1 MYSELHCKTN
11 FSFLSGA
18 SHADELVE
26 RAIELGYHSLAIT
39 DENTLA
45 GVVRAYSAVRALEAK
60 SSALTRKF
68 KLIIG
73 AEIIL
78 NDALPVLLWATDR
91 ASYGRLSR
99 LITVGRRRAPKGE
112 CWLSLDDLA
121 NHHEGLLAGVIP
133 DLPGQRSR
141 IDHVNVDHASYEWF
155 KNSPQFKLNFACDP
169 TSRAS
174 VSSTGT
180 FAIDPSLYAFGDLFG
195 DRAYLMASLYHGVDD
210 AWRLQQLRRMSEQV
224 SLPLVASGDVLYHHP
239 ARLPLHDV
247 LTATKHHTN
256 VAAAG
261 DLLLPN
267 AGRHLKP
274 VGECQVAFAAAPDSL
289 ARTQEIADR
298 CDFCLSDLRYEYP
311 KELAPAGKT
320 PIEHLRDLTYV
331 GVQNRYPTGLPA
343 KVDRQIKHELKL
355 IDELRYEAYFLTVWD
370 LVRFARSK
378 GILCQGRGSA
388 ANSAVCYCLGVTSV
402 DPATTDLL
410 FERFIS
416 KERDEAPDI
425 DVDFEHERREEVLQ
439 YLYQKYGRHR
449 AGLAATVVTYRLRSA
464 VRDVGKALG
473 LSLDRIDALAKHVEG
488 YSSEPDL
495 PGKMRDV
502 GIDPDSDVG
511 QHLVYLV
518 NDLLGFPRHLSQH
531 VGGMVITQGALDELV
546 PVENASMDDRTVIQW
561 DKDDLGELGLLK
573 VDCLCLG
580 MLSAIRRC
588 FDLVQQHWGRNCT
601 LANLPQEDPLVY
613 DMICDADTVG
623 VFQIESRG
631 QMSMLPRLKPRCW
644 YDLVIEVAIVRPGP
658 IQGNM
663 VHPFLRRRSGEEL
676 AVYPNEAIK
685 QVLHRTLGVPIF
697 QEQAM
702 KLAVVAAGFTPGEA
716 DQLRRAMGKW
726 RKTGVIEKFRDQ
738 LYSGMK
744 ERGLNEEFA
753 GQVFRQISGFGEYGF
768 PESHA
773 ASFAKL
779 VYVSC
784 WLKRYYP
791 AAFCAALINSQPMG
805 FYQPAQLVA
814 DAKAHGVCVLP
825 VDVNHSDW
833 DCTIEDARD
842 LPVTDAAAQP
852 IASPKALNP
861 SIGVVSEYDHNVNR
875 SPLARHSPL
884 TPGSCDAKSKSLRMG
899 LRMISG
905 LRRGIAETI
914 IAARRAGPFQ
924 SVSEFTRRTG
934 LGQVV
939 LGQLSR
945 ADAFGSLNQSRR
957 EALWQ
962 SLAQEKK
969 PKDQPLFA
977 GLELDDDQTSL
988 LTELCSADQVTE
1000 DYRTVGLSLR
1010 AHPLSFHR
1018 EALDSL
1024 RVTTC
1029 SGLLDVDNNHRVT
1042 VAGLVILRQ
1051 RPSTAKG
1058 ITFVTIEDETGS
1070 ANLIVKRHIWE
1081 RYYKIARRAP
1091 AWLAYG
1097 KLETKSNVSHV
1108 IVSRIVDMSEQLE
1121 QLNVKARDFR

>member
-11 FSFLSGA
+11 FSFLTGA

-26 RAIELGYHSLAIT
+26 RAIELGYRALAIT

-45 GVVRAYSAVRALEAK
+45 GVVRAYSAARAHLPT
-60 SSALTRKF
+60 SSASTGDF

-73 AEIIL
+73 AEIVL
-78 NDALPVLLWATDR
+78 NDSLPVLLWATDR

-112 CWLSLDDLA
+112 CWLSFDDLA
-121 NHHEGLLAGVIP
+121 NHHEGLLAGVLP
-133 DLPGQRSR
+133 YLPGQPSR
-141 IDHVNVDHASYEWF
+141 IDHVDTDHISYEWF
-155 KNSPQFKLNFACDP
+155 RKSPWRKCNP
-169 TSRAS
+169 TNPAAANHNPANHNPADATQTSQGFLHGFRE
-174 VSSTGT
+174 
-180 FAIDPSLYAFGDLFG
+180 LFG
-195 DRAYLMASLYHGVDD
+195 DRAYLMAALYHGVDD
-210 AWRLQQLRRMSEQV
+210 AWRLQQLQQMSQQA
-224 SLPLVASGDVLYHHP
+224 SLPLVASGDVLYHRP

-256 VAAAG
+256 VATAG

-267 AGRHLKP
+267 ASRHLKR
-274 VGECQVAFAAAPDSL
+274 VSEHQTTFAAAPDAL
-289 ARTQEIADR
+289 ARTVEITDR
-298 CDFCLSDLRYEYP
+298 CNFCLSHLRYEYP
-311 KELAPAGKT
+311 EELAPAGQT
-320 PIEHLRDLTYV
+320 AIEHLRDLTYV
-331 GVQNRYPTGLPA
+331 GAKNRYPAGLPA

-370 LVRFARSK
+370 LVRFARSR

-502 GIDPDSDVG
+502 GIDPVSDIG
-511 QHLVYLV
+511 QQLIFLI

-546 PVENASMDDRTVIQW
+546 PVENASMEGRTVIQW
-561 DKDDLGELGLLK
+561 DKDDLEELGLLK

-663 VHPFLRRRSGEEL
+663 VHPFLRRRNGEEP
-676 AVYPNEAIK
+676 VIYPNEAIK

-738 LYSGMK
+738 LHAGMK

-805 FYQPAQLVA
+805 FYQPAQLIA
-814 DAKAHGVCVLP
+814 DAQSHGVHVLP

-833 DCTIEDARD
+833 DCTIQRAD
-842 LPVTDAAAQP
+842 DAAETDLTSDAQLTGLTTLK
-852 IASPKALNP
+852 SPTTKTAQ
-861 SIGVVSEYDHNVNR
+861 
-875 SPLARHSPL
+875 HSPL
-884 TPGSCDAKSKSLRMG
+884 VPDSLEAKSQSLRLG

-905 LRRGIAETI
+905 LRRDTAETI
-914 IAARRAGPFQ
+914 IAARRTGPFQ

-934 LGQVV
+934 LGQAV
-939 LGQLSR
+939 LAQLSR

-977 GLELDDDQTSL
+977 NIELNDDQTNWL
-988 LTELCSADQVTE
+988 PELSPADQVTE
-1000 DYRTVGLSLR
+1000 DYRTIGLSLR

-1018 EALDSL
+1018 PALNEL
-1024 RVTTC
+1024 NVTTC
-1029 SGLLDVDNNHRVT
+1029 HGLTDVPNNRWVN

-1070 ANLIVKRHIWE
+1070 ANLIVKRHIWQ
-1081 RYYKIARRAP
+1081 RYYKIARRSQ

-1097 KLETKSNVSHV
+1097 KLETKSNVTHV
-1108 IVSRIVDMSEQLE
+1108 IVTRIVDMSEQLE
-1121 QLNVKARDFR
+1121 QLKVKPRDFR